1 MNLGKRTNTHN
12 DQCKSRTYSLRWI
25 VLLVLRMMIY
35 NVKRDECDVL
45 DMALHCLL
53 LCLLLCLLHTW
64 YVTMQYEYVSLRRS
78 FVTTELESLKNRH
91 GNWLLL
97 DVDG

>member
-1 MNLGKRTNTHN
+1 M
-12 DQCKSRTYSLRWI
+12 
-25 VLLVLRMMIY
+25 LLVLRMMIY